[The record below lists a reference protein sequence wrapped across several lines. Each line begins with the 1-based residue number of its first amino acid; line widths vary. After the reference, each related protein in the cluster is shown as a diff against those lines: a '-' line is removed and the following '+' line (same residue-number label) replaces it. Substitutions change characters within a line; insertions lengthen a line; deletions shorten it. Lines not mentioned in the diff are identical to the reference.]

1 MTGPAGR
8 PSAAEVYDLGYQRY
22 RGPREGRARA
32 RRALYVNGLRTTLGI
47 GRGMMPKVLAVL
59 MFGAAMVPA
68 VIMAVIIAIFEPLA
82 DALPTHEDY
91 YGLVSLVLFL
101 FAAIIG
107 PELLCPDRRDGVI
120 HLYLVR
126 PITPADYVAA
136 RWLALLTVTLAL
148 VYSGQVVL
156 WLGLVLSA
164 SDPAEYL
171 RENWLDIPRILGA
184 GLVVAVFLATAPLA
198 VAAFTNR
205 RAYAAAF
212 LIGLFLI
219 SATVSGV
226 LTECRGADESGECEE
241 RVTGGAAGWLSL
253 VSVGEAPT
261 RVNDII
267 FGNELDGAPGEL
279 PRAVPVLWYALLT
292 GGLGALLWRRY
303 NRMAT

>member
-1 MTGPAGR
+1 MTRQDGHQA
-8 PSAAEVYDLGYQRY
+8 AAEVFDLGYQRY

-32 RRALYVNGLRTTLGI
+32 RRAVYVNGLRTTLGI
-47 GRGMMPKVLAVL
+47 GRGMMPKVLAIL

-68 VIMAVIIAIFEPLA
+68 VIMAVIVAIFDPLA

-101 FAAIIG
+101 FAAIVG

-126 PITPADYVAA
+126 PITPTDYVGA

-148 VYSGQVVL
+148 VYSGQLVL
-156 WLGLVLSA
+156 WMGLVLSA
-164 SDPAEYL
+164 SDPAGYL

-184 GLVVAVFLATAPLA
+184 GMVVAVFLATAPLA

-226 LTECRGADESGECEE
+226 LTECRGSDESGECEE
-241 RVTGGAAGWLSL
+241 RVIGEAAGWVSL

-267 FGNELDGAPGEL
+267 FGNEVDGAPGEL

-292 GGLGALLWRRY
+292 CGLGVLLWRRY
-303 NRMAT
+303 ERMAT